1 MRRWRLSAKKNLY
14 CHRNSRKVQPRHRFD
29 SGLWPGC
36 SQHRGQAEVDKEEIM
51 EFDNMPMSAGQ
62 QFSMQIEADNWSK
75 LYGNL
80 IVLAMYGQTTE
91 LDRRLKDYNNLRLMD
106 LRRALT
112 VLQPIIEIYYKNEP
126 GDFN

>member
-1 MRRWRLSAKKNLY
+1 
-14 CHRNSRKVQPRHRFD
+14 
-29 SGLWPGC
+29 
-36 SQHRGQAEVDKEEIM
+36 M

-112 VLQPIIEIYYKNEP
+112 ILQPIIEIYYKNEP